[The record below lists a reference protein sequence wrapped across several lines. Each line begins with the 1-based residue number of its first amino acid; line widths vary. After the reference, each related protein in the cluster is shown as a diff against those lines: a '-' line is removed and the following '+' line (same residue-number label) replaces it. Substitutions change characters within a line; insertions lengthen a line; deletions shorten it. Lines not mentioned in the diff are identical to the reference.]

1 MTVRAVNPY
10 TSYQVLLNLQRAKA
24 DMADLSEQ
32 ISSGS
37 RLTSLGKDPT
47 ASALV
52 LDLQGSIDRNN
63 AYIGQAE
70 SAGAVLT
77 GTETALTSLNEE
89 ITQILEIGVS
99 GLGDSATA
107 AERTSLATEVE
118 GIKTVI
124 LSLANMETSGKYL
137 FAGTRTTTKPFSES
151 TSGEVTYAGDGNSIV
166 LDISSS
172 TSISTNLSGETVFLG
187 GGGQGSSTDLF
198 QQIADLQEG
207 LENDD
212 VDQIQVAY
220 DNLETI
226 LDSVN
231 ACLTDVGVRQTTL
244 DQISTNLGSY
254 NDALESLQ
262 STHESV
268 DYSAASVEY
277 AQAQLVQEAS
287 LSVLSNQSDLTLFDY
302 LA

>member
-37 RLTSLGKDPT
+37 RLTSLGKDPA

-151 TSGEVTYAGDGNSIV
+151 TQGDVTYSGDGNSIV

-187 GGGQGSSTDLF
+187 SGGQGSSTDLF

-207 LENDD
+207 LENND

>member
-37 RLTSLGKDPT
+37 RLTSLGKDPA

-63 AYIGQAE
+63 AYISQAE

-107 AERTSLATEVE
+107 TERTSLATEVE

-137 FAGTRTTTKPFSES
+137 FAGTQTTTKPFSES
-151 TSGEVTYAGDGNSIV
+151 TSGDVTYSGDGNSIV

-187 GGGQGSSTDLF
+187 SGGQGSSTDLF

-244 DQISTNLGSY
+244 DQISSNLGSY